1 MGGVKKIGQAEMT
14 ATYDLSCA
22 LNQSFCPFTSVH
34 TPDKVDQGARVALHL
49 RRLLLN
55 EESLIAEGP
64 RATSAIVQKTAA
76 SARTFKV
83 EVDFQGGSEPFYVAG
98 TRNCTT
104 CCDGVHTV
112 DFDASIDGRNWVNST
127 AAVLKGSRLTFSVAL
142 SSPPKHVRHTAASI
156 FPQCALDN
164 NEGLPALPFEL
175 ALQTGPLQTYMV

>member
-22 LNQSFCPFTSVH
+22 LNESFCPFTSVH

-83 EVDFQGGSEPFYVAG
+83 EVDFQGGSEPFYIRG

-112 DFDASIDGRNWVNST
+112 DLDASIDGKTWVNST
-127 AAVLKGSRLTFSVAL
+127 ATTLAGTKMMFSVVLPAA
-142 SSPPKHVRHTAASI
+142 PKYVRHTAASI
-156 FPQCALDN
+156 FPQCALYN
-164 NEGLPALPFEL
+164 QEGLPALPFSMTVPGDENE
-175 ALQTGPLQTYMV
+175 YVV